1 MFVQSEVPEIHE
13 IFVYLANF
21 VSTQQIQHNPTI
33 KTEISQKGME
43 KSTPLGFFMYP
54 IHQVADI
61 LSVNADLVPVG
72 KDQAPMVEDA
82 RRLARKF
89 NNTYGVEVFNE
100 PEALFGVEIN
110 IPGID
115 GKAKMSKSLNNC
127 IYLSDSEE
135 ELRKKVFK
143 VYTDPDRIHATDPG
157 KIEGN
162 VAFLYMDLFNDDKDE
177 VEDMKKRYREGNIK
191 DVEVKERLFEVMNEK
206 LAPIRE
212 RRKEAE
218 GMKDELLRKAIE
230 GSVKTSGIAK
240 ETIVQMKKA
249 MLLEFK

>member
-1 MFVQSEVPEIHE
+1 
-13 IFVYLANF
+13 
-21 VSTQQIQHNPTI
+21 
-33 KTEISQKGME
+33 
-43 KSTPLGFFMYP
+43 
-54 IHQVADI
+54 
-61 LSVNADLVPVG
+61 
-72 KDQAPMVEDA
+72 
-82 RRLARKF
+82 
-89 NNTYGVEVFNE
+89 
-100 PEALFGVEIN
+100 
-110 IPGID
+110 
-115 GKAKMSKSLNNC
+115 MSKSLNNC

-191 DVEVKERLFEVMNEK
+191 DVEVKERLFEVMKEK

-218 GMKDELLRKAIE
+218 GMKEELLRKAIE
-230 GSVKTSGIAK
+230 GSVKTSSIAK
-240 ETIVQMKKA
+240 ETIAQMKKA